1 MPRWCDRFG
10 QHGIKV
16 SFWASGTLKIVIY
29 VENYPQK
36 RCFRLADYHP
46 LWGWGVLISGQYICT
61 YHICTCRGLNSG
73 RHYPFFRLYH
83 ATTPSFDQNRLA
95 KCPRSCSII
104 YSASATIT
112 KTYNLV
118 VWLRHVRDRPGTAA
132 NGQRSSGR
140 GCSVCSSASR
150 TLAFGKYGEKD
161 EVLYIQ
167 RP

>member
-1 MPRWCDRFG
+1 M
-10 QHGIKV
+10 
-16 SFWASGTLKIVIY
+16 SFWGSWTLKIVIY
-29 VENYPQK
+29 VENHPQK
-36 RCFRLADYHP
+36 RSLWLDDYHP
-46 LWGWGVLISGQYICT
+46 LWVGVLISGHNIYT
-61 YHICTCRGLNSG
+61 HHIYTCRGLNSG
-73 RHYPFFRLYH
+73 RHYPCFRLYH

-150 TLAFGKYGEKD
+150 TLAFESIMRCAH
-161 EVLYIQ
+161 VAAMA
-167 RP
+167 